1 MKDRTLPCIYYTC
14 CNSTCQKG
22 FKEVTLNK
30 CKNCKKYKPRKS
42 KKKQESVRSK
52 RQKDKDRHDNWKNY

>member
-14 CNSTCQKG
+14 CNGTCQKG
-22 FKEVTLNK
+22 FKEVTLSK

-42 KKKQESVRSK
+42 KKKTGIHTVQTPE
-52 RQKDKDRHDNWKNY
+52 RQRPSR